1 MRSNRSANY
10 RTSNFTIPWRNS
22 IHIANTDQYRGDR
35 HFLTDFSLNFRTWNS
50 ERKENIY
57 FIMLWR
63 GLTSH
68 ISVLRYDSIFSFN
81 SKYIKHNINTKYR
94 ETLIPSNST
103 RVILYFG
110 NIRRSC
116 STCTPVVLFMLVQ
129 ICHMHEHKYEY
140 TYKKVILYND
150 KFDIFVWFYLK

>member
-1 MRSNRSANY
+1 MQ
-10 RTSNFTIPWRNS
+10 TIGQAIIPY
-22 IHIANTDQYRGDR
+22 HDEIAYTLLILINIEVIDI
-35 HFLTDFSLNFRTWNS
+35 FLTDFSQNFRTWNS
-50 ERKENIY
+50 ARKENIY

-110 NIRRSC
+110 NVSRSC
-116 STCTPVVLFMLVQ
+116 STCTPVVLFMSVQ
-129 ICHMHEHKYEY
+129 ICHMHKHQYKYA
-140 TYKKVILYND
+140 YKKV
-150 KFDIFVWFYLK
+150 KWKW